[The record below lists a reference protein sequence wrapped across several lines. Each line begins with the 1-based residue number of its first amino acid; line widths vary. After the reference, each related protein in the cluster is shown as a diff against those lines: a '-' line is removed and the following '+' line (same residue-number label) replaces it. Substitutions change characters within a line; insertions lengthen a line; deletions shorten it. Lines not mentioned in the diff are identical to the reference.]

1 MKFFVR
7 PIAVCEDGRGLLFLI
22 DNGKLKIMHY
32 DFDKPVDRRGSG
44 DLKHEVLQERYGRS
58 DLLPLWVADMDW
70 ETPSFITDALKARLE
85 HSLFGYTV
93 EPKEYWQTVQRWIE
107 DHHQWH
113 VEREWLTY
121 IPGIVKGIGMVI
133 NFFLEEDAKVIV
145 QPPIYHPFVLTP
157 RGNQREVVWNPL
169 KGYEMDFDNL
179 EQVCDEKCCL
189 LILSNPHNPAGI
201 VWDKE
206 TLQRLAQFA
215 KEHHLIVISDEI
227 HSDMAL
233 WDNKQVPFASVSE
246 EAAEVS
252 ITFGAPTKTF
262 NMAGIVSSWAI
273 IPNPQLRKPF
283 YRWLTANEWNE
294 PHLFAPIAT
303 LAALQQGEEWRQQML
318 RYVEGNIDF
327 LIDYCQ
333 QYLPQIKPLRPQASF
348 LVWLDCRDLGLNHQE
363 LVDLFVNQAH
373 LALNDGEMFGPGGAG
388 FMRLNVGTQRRVLQ
402 EALERLRKCVK

>member
-1 MKFFVR
+1 
-7 PIAVCEDGRGLLFLI
+7 
-22 DNGKLKIMHY
+22 
-32 DFDKPVDRRGSG
+32 
-44 DLKHEVLQERYGRS
+44 
-58 DLLPLWVADMDW
+58 
-70 ETPSFITDALKARLE
+70 
-85 HSLFGYTV
+85 
-93 EPKEYWQTVQRWIE
+93 
-107 DHHQWH
+107 
-113 VEREWLTY
+113 
-121 IPGIVKGIGMVI
+121 VKGIGMVI

-145 QPPIYHPFVLTP
+145 QPPIYHPFFLTS

-169 KGYEMDFDNL
+169 KGYQMDFENL
-179 EQVCDEKCCL
+179 EQVCDEKCRL

-201 VWDKE
+201 VWNKE

-233 WDNKQVPFASVSE
+233 WHNKHIPFASVSE

-273 IPNPQLRKPF
+273 IPNSQLRTPF

-318 RYVEGNIDF
+318 RYVESNIDF

-348 LVWLDCRDLGLNHQE
+348 LVWLDCRDLELNHRE

-373 LALNDGEMFGPGGAG
+373 LALNDGEMFGSGGAG